1 MRILPLALL
10 IVAISCSD
18 STTAP
23 TFASVAGTWSLQTI
37 NGTPLPFTTSQS
49 ATDRTEILSDI
60 VNATSSGTFTETTT
74 FRITQNGSVSTQST
88 VDNGTFSLNGTAVT
102 FTFNSDGSTDTGS
115 LNGNTMTVTE
125 TGFALVFTKQ

>member
-74 FRITQNGSVSTQST
+74 FRFTQNGSVSTQTS

-115 LNGNTMTVTE
+115 LNGNTMTVTQ
-125 TGFALVFTKQ
+125 TGFALVFRKQ